1 MDILWWHWLV
11 LGLVLA
17 AAELASAGGF
27 YVIFFGLGAI
37 VVGLLAWAGWSGPVW
52 MQVTEFT
59 VISLGLMALFRQRL
73 LRAVQP
79 LPQAPSIDTLV
90 GEIAI
95 AAEDVPAGAVGR
107 VELRGTGWSARAANG
122 EPIARGS
129 RCVVTRVEG
138 LMLFIVPEGAR

>member
-1 MDILWWHWLV
+1 V

-52 MQVTEFT
+52 MQVAEFT
-59 VISLGLMALFRQRL
+59 VISLGLIALFRQRL

-95 AAEDVPAGAVGR
+95 AAEDVPAGGVGR

-138 LMLFIVPEGAR
+138 LMLFIVLEGAR